1 MRTLRN
7 VAVRMNNAMNPTPEQ
22 VIKERRLE
30 RRMGGIIG
38 QILDVTFEQ
47 IRKTS
52 ETSDCFKKG
61 QQ

>member
-1 MRTLRN
+1 MK
-7 VAVRMNNAMNPTPEQ
+7 VSMNNAMNPAPEQ

-30 RRMGGIIG
+30 RRMGGVIG

-61 QQ
+61 QA